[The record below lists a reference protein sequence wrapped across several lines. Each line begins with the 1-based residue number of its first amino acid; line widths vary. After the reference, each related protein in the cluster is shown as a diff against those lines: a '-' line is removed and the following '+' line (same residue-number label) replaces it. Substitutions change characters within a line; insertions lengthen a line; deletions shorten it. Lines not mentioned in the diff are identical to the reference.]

1 MSPHPPYTEI
11 MAKKNQEPDEETLAI
26 IHWCIE
32 VETHLVKGGA
42 TREQAQDFI
51 EEEIELLTDQYYDGL
66 SAEEAAQEA
75 LK

>member
-1 MSPHPPYTEI
+1 
-11 MAKKNQEPDEETLAI
+11 MAKKNQELDEETLAL

-32 VETHLVKGGA
+32 VETHLVKAGA
-42 TREQAQDFI
+42 TRQQAQEFI
-51 EEEIELLTDQYYDGL
+51 EEEIELLTDQYYDGM

>member
-1 MSPHPPYTEI
+1 
-11 MAKKNQEPDEETLAI
+11 MAKKNQEPDEEILAI

-42 TREQAQDFI
+42 TREQAQEFI

-66 SAEEAAQEA
+66 SAEEAAKEA